1 MAISYAN
8 TIEIENISKELI
20 TLANDLNTEFNNLFA
35 RFANV
40 PTETKEW
47 VGKQSMFY
55 FELISHDKK
64 EYTEFASK
72 IRDIGYKLNKD
83 VYEIQTC
90 INKNNN
96 AENQKG
102 D

>member
-20 TLANDLNTEFNNLFA
+20 TLANELTTEFNNMYT
-35 RFANV
+35 RFSEV
-40 PTETKEW
+40 PFNSKEW

-55 FELISHDKK
+55 FNRIANDKK
-64 EYTEFASK
+64 EYLNFASK
-72 IRDIGYKLNKD
+72 IRDIGYKLSSD

-96 AENQKG
+96 LETQKG